1 MYRTLSLSKIENTAN
16 HFTSSSWACLRC
28 SKYLAFRFPLVTRI
42 ISLVASTSNCIGKCT
57 AKCKAFSAAVFQVRR
72 DEFAGFS
79 DYAGNFISLMS
90 WSPIATL
97 MVDMNHV
104 RMWCNVNHYR
114 VRLKG
119 GSQVAWMLQ
128 AKPGRSDKQQQE
140 QNSTNLGTKWITAHW
155 SEVFATHHLK
165 TEEGAACLTV
175 LAARLP
181 SRKEEKVEVQPSKAG
196 PSNQVSCSLFCLH
209 FQGGNR
215 VTRSVHFG
223 QLHFHKQFCIWMIDT
238 PI

>member
-1 MYRTLSLSKIENTAN
+1 MYRTLSLSKIENTDN

-128 AKPGRSDKQQQE
+128 AKASPIRQTPCRHTDIQVCQIRRLIWHTQQTVCQIRWVTNPISRCWKHAPTHMMVQNGRLLIAL
-140 QNSTNLGTKWITAHW
+140 LGT
-155 SEVFATHHLK
+155 VDFLK
-165 TEEGAACLTV
+165 RYLVAL
-175 LAARLP
+175 
-181 SRKEEKVEVQPSKAG
+181 
-196 PSNQVSCSLFCLH
+196 
-209 FQGGNR
+209 
-215 VTRSVHFG
+215 
-223 QLHFHKQFCIWMIDT
+223 
-238 PI
+238 